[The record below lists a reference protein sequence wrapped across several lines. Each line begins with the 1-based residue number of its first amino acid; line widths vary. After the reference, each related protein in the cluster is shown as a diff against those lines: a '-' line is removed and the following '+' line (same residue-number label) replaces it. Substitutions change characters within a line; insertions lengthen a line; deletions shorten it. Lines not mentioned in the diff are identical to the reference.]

1 MHGLGEG
8 PQPGAVGLGRTWRL
22 PTEADRLARRHLLD
36 TGRHDRLGQRRHPD
50 EADAVDTVGCVERH
64 DRAPE
69 PQPCGLGQPPLG
81 VRHLADLTG
90 EADLAPIGRALPGR
104 TTLLQKP
111 FDTLALAAP
120 LIEAIRLAR
129 GGERA

>member
-1 MHGLGEG
+1 M
-8 PQPGAVGLGRTWRL
+8 TSS
-22 PTEADRLARRHLLD
+22 ARRRTGPPGELDLHLLD

-90 EADLAPIGRALPGR
+90 EADLAEHHDIGCDRLRRQRADDR
-104 TTLLQKP
+104 
-111 FDTLALAAP
+111 
-120 LIEAIRLAR
+120 EAQREVGAGFGQPDPTDR
-129 GGERA
+129 